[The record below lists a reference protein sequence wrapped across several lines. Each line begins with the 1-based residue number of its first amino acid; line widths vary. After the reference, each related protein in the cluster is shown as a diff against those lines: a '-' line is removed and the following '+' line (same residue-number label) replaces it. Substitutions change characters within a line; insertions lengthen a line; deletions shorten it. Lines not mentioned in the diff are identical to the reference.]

1 MYYLYHNQQIKAYN
15 SFSLLIEYIN
25 KYDIKNFKIKRIK

>member
-1 MYYLYHNQQIKAYN
+1 MYYLYYNKQIKAYN

-25 KYDIKNFKIKRIK
+25 KYNIKDFKIKKIK